1 MSDHFDGDGF
11 DKSPIEGQ
19 DAAKVRHMLH
29 SLEQH
34 WPTLSS
40 VGTVVSA
47 IGVVS
52 TIIKI
57 GGPVLIGAAILGT
70 SLRLGGWI

>member
-29 SLEQH
+29 ALEEH
-34 WPTLSS
+34 WSTLSS

-47 IGVVS
+47 VS
-52 TIIKI
+52 VISTVIKV

-70 SLRLGGWI
+70 TLKIGGWI